1 MLTKE
6 LTRRSE
12 TAPAPCRVERE
23 LWTLGRRL
31 YIVNSRP
38 DLMTNIGRAIAE
50 GLLALHPQLV

>member
-1 MLTKE
+1 MLKDE

-12 TAPAPCRVERE
+12 TAPALCRVERE
-23 LWTLGRRL
+23 LWTLRRRL

-38 DLMTNIGRAIAE
+38 DLMTNIGRAITE